1 MTGLIINRI
10 NAFTNGNNTKITI
23 ELRTKNMSKF
33 VIVLERGNT
42 ADSWQVPRDLS
53 IKFSEGTDKIITITS
68 DTFTYRAIIPD
79 SAYATLNTI
88 MKSINENNFTA
99 VRSFVDDQVGT
110 SITDIQYMDNKLK
123 LITSPDYGFSMHLE
137 KNRLH
142 SISEEYT
149 PGKYSWIHGDNDTI
163 QLRKNRDDIPIV
175 FITKKVDA
183 NTIIMYED
191 EITEPLTAALIAILT
206 TRAITGGRRRRHR
219 KTRHRQQKKKRTHKA
234 RK

>member
-1 MTGLIINRI
+1 MTELIIDRI
-10 NAFTNGNNTKITI
+10 NAFTNSNNTKITI

-33 VIVLERGNT
+33 AIVLDRGN
-42 ADSWQVPRDLS
+42 AAGSWQVPRDLS
-53 IKFSEGTDKIITITS
+53 IKFSEGTEKIITITS
-68 DTFTYRAIIPD
+68 VTFTYRAIITD

-99 VRSFVDDQVGT
+99 VRSFEDDQVGT
-110 SITDIQYMDNKLK
+110 SITDIQYTDNKFK

-142 SISEEYT
+142 SIPEEYR
-149 PGKYSWIHGDNDTI
+149 PGDYSWIHGGDDTI
-163 QLRKNRDDIPIV
+163 QLLKNKDDIPIIY
-175 FITKKVDA
+175 ITKKVDA

-191 EITEPLTAALIAILT
+191 QITEPLTATLIAILT
-206 TRAITGGRRRRHR
+206 TPAATGGRRRKHR
-219 KTRHRQQKKKRTHKA
+219 KTKHRQQKKKRTHKA